1 MRGIAH
7 GFNAGIELMHQAT
20 VLGSSAQTQ
29 LPKPNYQPL
38 APRSSK
44 SSTSRTHQAR
54 SLPTPSAG
62 ISRPSV
68 PTDEETITFRTLA
81 EDIATQ
87 NDLLFLP
94 IGKSHQQTGKPLFR
108 VSKTVD
114 GKGGVTVYVGQ
125 DAVFAQMDDG
135 AFRAVSLDD
144 MVKRASS

>member
-1 MRGIAH
+1 
-7 GFNAGIELMHQAT
+7 
-20 VLGSSAQTQ
+20 
-29 LPKPNYQPL
+29 
-38 APRSSK
+38 
-44 SSTSRTHQAR
+44 
-54 SLPTPSAG
+54 
-62 ISRPSV
+62 
-68 PTDEETITFRTLA
+68 LA